1 MNSGLLI
8 LWLGTRGGLLKNAF
22 RVSCIALALALIAAQ
37 GLAQGTSGSTSGGSG
52 SGSTSGSTSGG
63 SGTSCTSTT
72 SAQQISIHIPD
83 ETVPPGGIAQMKMLV
98 TRPTPTSTSGPR
110 LAVTSGI
117 AVVGIQLF
125 NPNGD
130 VNGVAMFGT
139 SMISIEGITSTGTQ
153 GSDYPIMI
161 VSLQVPPSTSVGT
174 QFPFSLD
181 PSSTWTLG
189 LLGTATMAPIA
200 PATITVGGSIS
211 ITNVVPG
218 GGLQPAGTVVH
229 IHGVGF
235 QPGTQ
240 VQLSN
245 IKSASVAVASP
256 QDIEIV
262 LAEPTQM
269 TGKKI
274 QVTNP
279 DGSQDTYFSY
289 MRGIPLGQSSQPL
302 LAAALPI
309 FSSVTYSQAV
319 FAPAA
324 SSTSRFSGIAVQN
337 PNLAPAAVDFTL
349 FSSSN
354 APLGSSTIVIPS
366 GNRLMR
372 DMAELTGVTPP
383 DGSYFVVSSDLP
395 VETFAFLAD
404 NVSGSVVPYVAL
416 SSQP

>member
-1 MNSGLLI
+1 MTSGSK
-8 LWLGTRGGLLKNAF
+8 LG
-22 RVSCIALALALIAAQ
+22 CIVLASVLFVTQ
-37 GLAQGTSGSTSGGSG
+37 GLAQSTSGSTSGGSGSTSSSGTSGSTSGGSG
-52 SGSTSGSTSGG
+52 SGS
-63 SGTSCTSTT
+63 CTSTT
-72 SAQQISIHIPD
+72 RQISIHIPD

-98 TRPTPTSTSGPR
+98 TQPTPVSTSGPR
-110 LAVTSGI
+110 FATTSGTT
-117 AVVGIQLF
+117 VVGIQLF

-130 VNGVAMFGT
+130 VNGVAMFST
-139 SMISIEGITSTGTQ
+139 SMISVESITSTGTQ

-161 VSLQVPPSTSVGT
+161 VSLQVSPSTGAGT
-174 QFPFSLD
+174 QFSFNLD
-181 PSSTWTLG
+181 SSSTWTLG
-189 LLGTATMAPIA
+189 LLGTATMEPIS

-211 ITNVVPG
+211 ITDVVPG
-218 GGLQPAGTVVH
+218 GGLQPAGTIVH
-229 IHGVGF
+229 VQGIGF

-245 IKSASVAVASP
+245 IKASSITAASP
-256 QDIEIV
+256 QDIQIV

-289 MRGIPLGQSSQPL
+289 MRGIPLGESSQTL
-302 LAAALPI
+302 LASALPI

-324 SSTSRFSGIAVQN
+324 SSTSQFSGIAVQN
-337 PNLAPAAVDFTL
+337 PNLAPATVTFAL

-354 APLGSSTIVIPS
+354 SPLGSSTIVIPS

-372 DMAELTGVTPP
+372 DMAELAGVTPP
-383 DGSYFVVSSDLP
+383 AGSYFVVSSDLP
-395 VETFAFLAD
+395 VQMFAFLGD
-404 NVSGSVVPYVAL
+404 NVSQSVVPYVAL
-416 SSQP
+416 SSRP